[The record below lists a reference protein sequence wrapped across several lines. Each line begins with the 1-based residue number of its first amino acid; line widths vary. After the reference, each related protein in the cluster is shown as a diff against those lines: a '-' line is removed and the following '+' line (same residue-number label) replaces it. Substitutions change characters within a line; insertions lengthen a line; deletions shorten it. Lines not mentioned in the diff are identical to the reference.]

1 MAADKTSPRSP
12 VQLLKHAAR
21 EFVKDECP
29 RMAAALSYYTIFS
42 LPPILIL
49 ILLIVGLVMNPADV
63 QGALEGQLQGLMGPA
78 GGEQVRS
85 IVEQAEQPGAGRPLA
100 AILGIAAL
108 IFGATGV
115 FIELQNA
122 LNRAWEVK
130 PDPEQGGIMTFI
142 TKRLLSFGMVLVI
155 AFLLLVSLALSAVLS
170 AFGGVLA
177 DMAPGGV
184 SDILLHAV
192 NLGLSLAVFTLLFA
206 AIYKVLPDAHVAW
219 NDVWVGAA
227 VTALLFVIGKF
238 LIGLYLGQSDP
249 GQAYGAAGSLAVLLV
264 WVYYSAMLL
273 FFGAE
278 FTQAWAENKGAGI
291 EPNEGA
297 VRVVTEEY
305 RMDASGQRRK
315 VEE

>member
-1 MAADKTSPRSP
+1 MAADSTASRSP
-12 VQLLKHAAR
+12 LQLLKHAAK
-21 EFVKDECP
+21 EFVADECP

-49 ILLIVGLVMNPADV
+49 ILLIVGLVMEPADV
-63 QGALEGQLQGLMGPA
+63 QGAMESQLQGLMGPA
-78 GGEQVRS
+78 GGEQVRT
-85 IVEQAEQPGAGRPLA
+85 IIEQSEQPGAGRPLA
-100 AILGIAAL
+100 AILGIGAL
-108 IFGATGV
+108 IFGATGA

-130 PDPEQGGIMTFI
+130 PDPEEGGFFSFV
-142 TKRLLSFGMVLVI
+142 TKRLLSFGMVLVV

-170 AFGGVLA
+170 AFGSVIAG
-177 DMAPGGV
+177 MAPDGV
-184 SDILLHAV
+184 SDVLLYAV

-206 AIYKVLPDAHVAW
+206 AIFKVLPDAEVAW
-219 NDVWVGAA
+219 KDVWVGAFA
-227 VTALLFVIGKF
+227 TALLFVIGKF

-264 WVYYSAMLL
+264 WVYYSSMIL

-291 EPNEGA
+291 EPSDGA
-297 VRVVTEEY
+297 VRVVTEQY
-305 RMDASGQRRK
+305 RVDAGGQRRK